1 MKHEVKKIS
10 QITNEIISMLLLD
23 GAEDIEVAIKRDQ
36 EATYIDLIQRKC
48 HYEPSFIEKLNDE
61 LNIPRQHEIEGYYWQ
76 LAGENECENELCL
89 VAAMTDT
96 AEVDYSDGE
105 LKIHLVRKAE

>member
-10 QITNEIISMLLLD
+10 QIVNELISMLLLD

-48 HYEPSFIEKLNDE
+48 NYEPEIIEKLNDE

-76 LAGENECENELCL
+76 LAGENECEKELCL

-96 AEVDYSDGE
+96 AVVKYADGVLE
-105 LKIHLVRKAE
+105 IRLLRKLE